1 MDITIKS
8 DGSNVVGTTVLAI
21 KGQGL
26 AQSIDCALENGNLSA
41 YLTWKYQNNTVQNF
55 SSGQQP
61 NIYQVNKK
69 NSQQLYVNKPADS
82 DGGVYSCEFSIENTI
97 LLSKSFTLNVVGMDA
112 TVLSVY

>member
-26 AQSIDCALENGNLSA
+26 VQSIDCALENGNLSA
-41 YLTWKYQNNTVQNF
+41 YLTWKHQNDIVLDF
-55 SSGQQP
+55 SSAQQP
-61 NIYQVNKK
+61 GIYQVNEMH
-69 NSQQLYVNKPADS
+69 SQQLYINNPSDS
-82 DGGVYSCEFSIENTI
+82 DGGVYSCEFSIENAT